1 MSKRRGFPSS
11 PYSTVTW
18 AFPSGLKPWISPYLR
33 AQGEGYGQAV
43 GQDNRQRKHFRCF
56 VTRIADHHALIPG
69 SKLRYGIF
77 LSAISSLLQR
87 AVYTGRDIRALLVNQ
102 ALDGKIGTD
111 RIPLRITPALQSWG
125 SPAHTSW

>member
-1 MSKRRGFPSS
+1 MLGGDHDSVQAQGLPVLSIFHSHLGLSVRPQAVDQS
-11 PYSTVTW
+11 V
-18 AFPSGLKPWISPYLR
+18 PSG
-33 AQGEGYGQAV
+33 QGKGYGQAV

-102 ALDGKIGTD
+102 ALDGKLG
-111 RIPLRITPALQSWG
+111 RIISHCG
-125 SPAHTSW
+125 